1 MCVNFRLVTANLQ
14 FFGHDF
20 IFMSKKPAAVQNT
33 AASIVLDART
43 TGGGVPRAGAYRVYR
58 YVPTAGCAIGGTVAN
73 IGLSPACSFISDG
86 GSGRNSTAHEFG
98 HCLGPKH
105 PPDSTST
112 GQFRA
117 HMRATLSI
125 AVPA

>member
-1 MCVNFRLVTANLQ
+1 MILSSCPQKLQQLRTLPPQLFWTHVPPGRL
-14 FFGHDF
+14 
-20 IFMSKKPAAVQNT
+20 
-33 AASIVLDART
+33 
-43 TGGGVPRAGAYRVYR
+43 PRAGAYRVYR

-73 IGLSPACSFISDG
+73 IGLSPAYSFISDG

-112 GQFRA
+112 GQFTA